1 MSDMGLSVWQGNRA
15 GSRWIGTPHIWM
27 THPNSNQWIFMYR
40 SNDTAQY
47 ASAATPAEA
56 GIVITQA

>member
-1 MSDMGLSVWQGNRA
+1 MRLSVWQGNRA
-15 GSRWIGTPHIWM
+15 GSSRFGTIHIGITPR
-27 THPNSNQWIFMYR
+27 NSNRRVFGYR
-40 SNDTAQY
+40 SSNTAQY